1 MTRFTHPTPLTKI
14 ILKAGIVVLL
24 MAIFAFALPTTP
36 LNSDVFAQSNR
47 GDTPRRDITDPQRT
61 MSDPSGDLII
71 DIGSQAIQEGL
82 PGTANFN
89 PDQPQRAF
97 FIWIGSLLSA
107 AMTIAALLVLLY
119 LIWGAIE
126 WITAGGDS
134 GKLQKAR
141 DKIAQAIV
149 GIIVLSATLAIFMVL
164 QNFLGIS
171 ILTFSGF
178 TGSGGGGSAGGGTT
192 CTTYATCD
200 GKTLNI
206 CAGDL
211 CSNPGATQCLGTNP
225 GNAAIVRC
233 SPYPNTSC
241 FWWKWEQSCGN
252 LGCSGG
258 VCQ

>member
-1 MTRFTHPTPLTKI
+1 MIKSRLRSRIITSLLLALTVFVSALFLAHFPI
-14 ILKAGIVVLL
+14 PVS
-24 MAIFAFALPTTP
+24 FASTDSATIRLP
-36 LNSDVFAQSNR
+36 
-47 GDTPRRDITDPQRT
+47 
-61 MSDPSGDLII
+61 
-71 DIGSQAIQEGL
+71 IGQEAVEQNL
-82 PGTANFN
+82 PGTAGVN
-89 PDQPQRAF
+89 PEAAGAYSSAF
-97 FIWIGSLLSA
+97 GVWIGSLLSI

-178 TGSGGGGSAGGGTT
+178 TGSGGSGSAGGGTT